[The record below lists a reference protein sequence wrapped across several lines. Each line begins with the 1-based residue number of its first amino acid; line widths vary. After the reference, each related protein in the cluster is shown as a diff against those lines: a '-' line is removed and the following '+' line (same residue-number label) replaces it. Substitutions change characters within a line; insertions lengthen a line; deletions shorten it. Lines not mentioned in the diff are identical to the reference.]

1 MSLDNM
7 KSNNRDKKYLSENTR
22 KPYFILSVTDPGMQI
37 VRPWSPKSRELC
49 DAQFKKGGVHV
60 VA

>member
-7 KSNNRDKKYLSENTR
+7 KNNNRDKKYLSENTR
-22 KPYFILSVTDPGMQI
+22 KPYSLCVTDLGMQI